1 MDTLLQENNP
11 DFLDS
16 TNMNSLT
23 ILTGTFMN
31 LNHQV
36 FTTIFQGWE
45 KHCCVKISY
54 MDYQKNISERLFEP
68 HTLVYYDNAWY
79 SKGFCH
85 LKKAVRTIQL
95 QRIQSAGLQNRT
107 FEPNPAI
114 IKSITLDDFLGFDK
128 IQNVKIKVN
137 DYVKERLQTLPMH
150 SHQVISNDNTVL
162 IPAIC
167 REILFPFL
175 LSQRGNAVLLEPQF
189 LCEEFQQ
196 ELKSI
201 LEAYQK

>member
-1 MDTLLQENNP
+1 
-11 DFLDS
+11 
-16 TNMNSLT
+16 
-23 ILTGTFMN
+23 
-31 LNHQV
+31 
-36 FTTIFQGWE
+36 
-45 KHCCVKISY
+45 